1 MKFMRILLPI
11 TICCVA
17 IVGDYIVLKCKYSE
31 SFLFRA
37 ISDNTVHALI
47 GMLSAMLFMDGI
59 DLTKQAYFYNVAFC
73 TIISSFIDLDH
84 FLVAK
89 SVYIKDLMSLKE
101 RGIFHCT
108 TLWLLITL
116 VLLLYSYIYQKLN
129 IYLLTYMIT
138 IAYTSHHI
146 RDSTRRG
153 IWLYPFGHTVPLN
166 KYLYIFVTATLPLVL
181 SYLHQCYKPGSK
193 NTNIHYSMLV

>member
-89 SVYIKDLMSLKE
+89 SVYIK
-101 RGIFHCT
+101 
-108 TLWLLITL
+108 
-116 VLLLYSYIYQKLN
+116 
-129 IYLLTYMIT
+129 
-138 IAYTSHHI
+138 
-146 RDSTRRG
+146 
-153 IWLYPFGHTVPLN
+153 
-166 KYLYIFVTATLPLVL
+166 LYIPKVKHIFTDIYDNN
-181 SYLHQCYKPGSK
+181 SIYKSPHTGLYK
-193 NTNIHYSMLV
+193 E